1 MNTENLPQPSSD
13 QVKKDIEI
21 VRQLLVA
28 NEYPH
33 MRDFFDLV
41 EVGEVEAALVGG
53 VRVLSEMG
61 VEVPNH
67 VQLHAEELDRI
78 EKERIAEQTRL
89 IHEQYKNQPPA

>member
-41 EVGEVEAALVGG
+41 EVGEIEAALVGS
-53 VRVLSEMG
+53 VRVLSERG

-67 VQLHAEELDRI
+67 VRLRAEELDRI
-78 EKERIAEQTRL
+78 EKEQIAEHTRL